1 MGMIFMFF
9 FLREHRV
16 DDTGRQ
22 CTSINNEEGTIKL
35 FN

>member
-1 MGMIFMFF
+1 MDIIFMFF

-16 DDTGRQ
+16 DDSGRQ
-22 CTSINNEEGTIKL
+22 YKSINFEEGTIKL